1 MLLVDNG
8 GLKLT
13 KKLTVDLIQLKA
25 MGKTNYKDYKAY
37 LNTKT
42 DDELIDIKVSLESR
56 YSKWNKILTSFFM
69 GLTLAVL
76 GFLGKFM
83 YDFVVHSLELYSSSE
98 AFVMIKG
105 ALKLFLLIIMV
116 LIIFL
121 LIFYNSL
128 ANTKQKLLYLEEYQ
142 KERATRRK

>member
-1 MLLVDNG
+1 M
-8 GLKLT
+8 T

-25 MGKTNYKDYKAY
+25 IGKTNYKDYKAY

-69 GLTLAVL
+69 GLILTVL
-76 GFLGKFM
+76 GFLGKIM
-83 YDFVVHSLELYSSSE
+83 YDFIVHSLEWYSSSE

-105 ALKLFLLIIMV
+105 ALKLFLLVVMI

-121 LIFYNSL
+121 LVFYNNL
-128 ANTKQKLLYLEEYQ
+128 
-142 KERATRRK
+142 

>member
-1 MLLVDNG
+1 MR
-8 GLKLT
+8 LT

-69 GLTLAVL
+69 GLILTVL
-76 GFLGKFM
+76 GFLGKIM
-83 YDFVVHSLELYSSSE
+83 YDFIVHSLEWYSSLE

-105 ALKLFLLIIMV
+105 ALKLFLLVVMI

-121 LIFYNSL
+121 LVFYNNL

-142 KERATRRK
+142 KGRASLKK

>member
-1 MLLVDNG
+1 MR
-8 GLKLT
+8 LT

-69 GLTLAVL
+69 GLILTVL
-76 GFLGKFM
+76 GFLGKIM
-83 YDFVVHSLELYSSSE
+83 YDFIVHSLEWYSSSE

-105 ALKLFLLIIMV
+105 ALKLFLLVVMI

-121 LIFYNSL
+121 LVFYNNL

-142 KERATRRK
+142 KGRASLKK